1 MAARRT
7 HRLIEPGSRAPDFEL
22 AALQDGRSTLSELL
36 SGGRLVL
43 AFFKVNCPVCQ
54 MAFPFLERIYAAGF
68 RVYGISQNGVD
79 DTLEFNRHFG
89 ITFPTLLDAEEK
101 GFPASNDYRI
111 SSVPTMYVVEEN
123 GAIARVIEGWVR
135 KDMEWLGSEV
145 GINVIRPGER
155 VPDHKPG

>member
-7 HRLIEPGSRAPDFEL
+7 HRLIEAGSLAPDFEL
-22 AALQDGRSTLSELL
+22 AALNDGQSTLSKLL

-54 MAFPFLERIYAAGF
+54 MTFPYLERIHAGGF
-68 RVYGISQNGVD
+68 RVYGISQNGAH

-101 GFPASNDYRI
+101 GFPASND
-111 SSVPTMYVVEEN
+111 
-123 GAIARVIEGWVR
+123 
-135 KDMEWLGSEV
+135 
-145 GINVIRPGER
+145 
-155 VPDHKPG
+155 